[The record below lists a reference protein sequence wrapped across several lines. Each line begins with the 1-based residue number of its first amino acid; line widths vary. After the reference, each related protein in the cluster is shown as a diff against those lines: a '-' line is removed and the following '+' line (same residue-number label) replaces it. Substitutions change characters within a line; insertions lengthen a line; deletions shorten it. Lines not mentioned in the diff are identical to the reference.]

1 MKHSGHRIPWRLFSK
16 GDSDQAQQPRW
27 GHTDWRRVEPELG
40 LGLSR
45 AVMMMGS
52 GAGDLEGRTAS
63 IRDCLWGDEKGAN
76 IHSRSW
82 LGGWWCPGWNPGGGA
97 GCGQEIM
104 LSFGPAISSRSL
116 RDGALRQ

>member
-45 AVMMMGS
+45 AVMMTGS

-76 IHSRSW
+76 IHSR
-82 LGGWWCPGWNPGGGA
+82 
-97 GCGQEIM
+97 
-104 LSFGPAISSRSL
+104 
-116 RDGALRQ
+116 